1 MEVSRSEKNYAML
14 CHLVAFSGFII
25 PFGSIIGPLVMWLI
39 KKEESEFINYHGK
52 ESLNFQISIA
62 IYAIISGILALVLI
76 GILFLIAL
84 GIIWIVFVIIASV
97 KTSEGEEYRYPLT
110 IRFVK

>member
-1 MEVSRSEKNYAML
+1 MEVSRSEKTYAML

-39 KKEESEFINYHGK
+39 KKEESEFINHHGK

>member
-1 MEVSRSEKNYAML
+1 MEVSSSEKNYAML

-62 IYAIISGILALVLI
+62 IYTIISGILALVLI

-84 GIIWIVFVIIASV
+84 GIIWIVFIIIASV

>member
-1 MEVSRSEKNYAML
+1 MEVSSSEKNYAML
-14 CHLVAFSGFII
+14 CHLVAFSG
-25 PFGSIIGPLVMWLI
+25 
-39 KKEESEFINYHGK
+39 FINYHGK

-62 IYAIISGILALVLI
+62 IYTIISGILALVLI

>member
-84 GIIWIVFVIIASV
+84 GIIWIVFIIIASV

>member
-1 MEVSRSEKNYAML
+1 MEVSSSEKNYAML

>member
-1 MEVSRSEKNYAML
+1 MEVSRSEKNYAMF

-62 IYAIISGILALVLI
+62 IYTIISGILALVLI

-84 GIIWIVFVIIASV
+84 GIIWIVFIIIASV

>member
-1 MEVSRSEKNYAML
+1 MELTSSEKNYAMF
-14 CHLVAFSGFII
+14 CHLISFCGFVI
-25 PFGSIIGPLVMWLI
+25 PFGSIIGPLVLWLI
-39 KKEESEFINYHGK
+39 KKDESEFINHHGK

-62 IYAIISGILALVLI
+62 IYGLIAGILVLI
-76 GILFLIAL
+76 LIGIFALIAI

-97 KTSEGEEYRYPLT
+97 KTSEGEEYRYPLS

>member
-1 MEVSRSEKNYAML
+1 MEVSSSEKNYAML

-62 IYAIISGILALVLI
+62 IYTIISGILALVLI

>member
-1 MEVSRSEKNYAML
+1 MEVSSSEKNYAML

-62 IYAIISGILALVLI
+62 IYTIISGILALVLI

-84 GIIWIVFVIIASV
+84 GIIWIVFIIIASV

-110 IRFVK
+110 MRFVK

>member
-62 IYAIISGILALVLI
+62 I
-76 GILFLIAL
+76 
-84 GIIWIVFVIIASV
+84 WKSV
-97 KTSEGEEYRYPLT
+97 
-110 IRFVK
+110 V

>member
-1 MEVSRSEKNYAML
+1 MEVSRSEKNYAMF

>member
-1 MEVSRSEKNYAML
+1 MEVSRNEKNYAMF
-14 CHLVAFSGFII
+14 CHLVAFSTFII